1 METILT
7 TEVLTIFLDLTVL
20 LSLFEKKNKS
30 TSECKDTERD
40 VSWTKRRADKMR
52 FDGVSKRLSS
62 IFCAIL
68 TESD

>member
-1 METILT
+1 MENNINYWGFNNL
-7 TEVLTIFLDLTVL
+7 FRFDSTVK
-20 LSLFEKKNKS
+20 FVWKKNKS